1 MKKRIA
7 IILLAVCLL
16 LALPMGALAD
26 EAETASEETT
36 VQTDFD
42 EMLEATTEP
51 PRAEN
56 QCGDDVF
63 WTYSAGTLTIS
74 GTGAMDDLYEVV
86 PWDAYRD
93 EITHIVFTGGV
104 TYIGAHSFTDYDAL
118 LAVDFG
124 DALVEIGY
132 EAFRSCDG
140 LTVIELPKS
149 FKIFG
154 EESFQSCSK
163 LKEIHCN
170 GAFPSFRQNCLWDTY
185 ANIIFPADAP
195 WSVKYI
201 AELEEAFHGRI
212 EFLASDGTDPYVPT
226 EATEATTE
234 ETTAPT
240 TEETTAATTEMTEVT
255 TAATVETTAE
265 TVEQTQPE
273 TTAPETEP
281 ETTAPTEPSEEEK
294 GSSLLLPII
303 AILCILVAV
312 LFSIFSGEKKKKK
325 KNTRGGKYASRR

>member
-1 MKKRIA
+1 MKKRLVIF
-7 IILLAVCLL
+7 LLAFALFLV
-16 LALPMGALAD
+16 LPMGALAD
-26 EAETASEETT
+26 EQETASEETT
-36 VQTDFD
+36 VQTELD
-42 EMLEATTEP
+42 EMLEVTTEP

-63 WTYSAGTLTIS
+63 WSYSAGTLTIS

-86 PWDAYRD
+86 PWDIYRD
-93 EITHIVFTGGV
+93 EITHLVLTGGV

-118 LAVDFG
+118 IGVDFG
-124 DALVEIGY
+124 DALEEIGY

-140 LTVIELPKS
+140 LTVIEFPKS
-149 FKIFG
+149 FKVFG

-201 AELEEAFHGRI
+201 AQLEEAFHGRI

-226 EATEATTE
+226 EPTEETTE

-240 TEETTAATTEMTEVT
+240 TEATTEATTERTEATEMTTEATLETTAATE
-255 TAATVETTAE
+255 
-265 TVEQTQPE
+265 PE
-273 TTAPETEP
+273 TTAPETLP
-281 ETTAPTEPSEEEK
+281 ETTAPTEPAEEERS
-294 GSSLLLPII
+294 GSIVVPII
-303 AILCILVAV
+303 AILCILIAV
-312 LFSIFSGEKKKKK
+312 LFSLISGTKKKKSK
-325 KNTRGGKYASRR
+325 GGKYTRR